1 MNSQAIFVAG
11 CGAGVGAG
19 VLLVASGWKAAAPP
33 RPQRWSR
40 RDAERATAAAAVAVA
55 VLVATRWVAVAAALG
70 GLVYL
75 WPRLFGG
82 AAAERA
88 ATARLEAL
96 AGWAES
102 LRDLTAAGV
111 ALPDAV
117 LTSVPAGSAPIHVQ
131 LAGLAERVAERVP
144 LPDALAALADELA
157 DPDADV
163 IVAALMLN
171 AHAQGRQLVA
181 VLSALSHAA
190 RAQLEVRRKVEAE
203 RRGTRRGVLIVMTVT
218 VVAGLGLA
226 LLNPSYVAPYRAPG
240 GQVMLAVIIAVFAL
254 GFTWLRRLSA
264 PHPLPRLL
272 APPPPG
278 ARR

>member
-1 MNSQAIFVAG
+1 MNSEVIIVAA

-19 VLLVASGWKAAAPP
+19 MLMVAYGWKAETPL
-33 RPQRWSR
+33 RRRRWSR
-40 RDAERATAAAAVAVA
+40 RDAELAAAAAAVAA
-55 VLVATRWVAVAAALG
+55 LVLVATRWVAVAAALA
-70 GLVYL
+70 GLVYF

-111 ALPDAV
+111 ALPEA
-117 LTSVPAGSAPIHVQ
+117 LLAAVPAGSAPIRPQ
-131 LAGLAERVAERVP
+131 LTGLAERVGERVP

-157 DPDADV
+157 DPDADL

-181 VLSALSHAA
+181 VLSALSHSA

-203 RRGTRRGVLIVMTVT
+203 RRGTRRGVLIVMAVS

-226 LLNPSYVAPYRAPG
+226 LLNPGYVAPYRAVA
-240 GQVMLAVIIAVFAL
+240 GQVMLAVIVAVFAL
-254 GFTWLRRLSA
+254 GFAWLRRLSA
-264 PHPLPRLL
+264 PHPVPRLL
-272 APPPPG
+272 GPSAPG
-278 ARR
+278 AGR